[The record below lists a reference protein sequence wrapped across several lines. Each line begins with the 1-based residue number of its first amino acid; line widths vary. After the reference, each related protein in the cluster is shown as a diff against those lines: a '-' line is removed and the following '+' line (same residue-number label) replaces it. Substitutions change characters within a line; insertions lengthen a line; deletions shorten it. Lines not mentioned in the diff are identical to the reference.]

1 MNGTRRT
8 RRILGIDPGL
18 NITGYGVIE
27 TDGSTIRLIE
37 AGVVRSRAKNSLPA
51 RVNEIYSGIRE
62 VLDSLNPDLMSLEQ
76 LFSHYSRPRTAILM
90 GHARGAICLAAAQHA
105 LDVIDIEPTR
115 VKKIMT
121 GNGRASKS
129 QMQNAVMAQLKLP
142 SVPEPPDIADA
153 LAIAICASSVE
164 MTMYQSGS

>member
-1 MNGTRRT
+1 MSVDRPS

-27 TDGSTIRLIE
+27 TDGLKVRLVE
-37 AGVVRSRAKNSLPA
+37 AGVIRSRAKNTLPA
-51 RVNEIYSGIRE
+51 RVNEIYSGVRE

-105 LDVIDIEPTR
+105 LDVVHIEPTR

-121 GNGRASKS
+121 GNGRASKA
-129 QMQNAVMAQLKLP
+129 QMQSAVMAQLNLP

-164 MTMYQSGS
+164 ITM